1 MGDNEKARNNEK
13 TERTKRRKR
22 LLTLSLPECLIEFCE
37 VTRTFEFV
45 DEIL

>member
-1 MGDNEKARNNEK
+1 MGNKEKARKSEK
-13 TERTKRRKR
+13 TERREGRKR

-37 VTRTFEFV
+37 VTLTFEFV